1 MKTQGRSGEQGIC
14 FFLTASEHWKKGWLT
29 MRKEKKQFSSWV
41 MYSVAKGEQGSES
54 HLIAKHAQLVRRI
67 AQHLMS
73 KLPPCVQ
80 TEDLMQAGMIGL
92 LEAAKHFDETKGASF
107 ETYASIRVRGAM
119 LDEIRKNDWVPR
131 SVHRNTRRILD
142 ATRRIENETGRDARD
157 ADVAA
162 SLNISLDEYHHMV
175 QDTNSVRVF
184 GFEEIGLKEDAVWEG
199 ISDPSL
205 SPLEGLQFEDFRSN
219 LAKGIAGLPE
229 RERLVLSLYYQEELN
244 LRQVGEILGVSES
257 RASQIHSQAMIRL
270 QSRLKEWVA

>member
-1 MKTQGRSGEQGIC
+1 M
-14 FFLTASEHWKKGWLT
+14 

-41 MYSVAKGEQGSES
+41 MYSVPNTEQGAES
-54 HLIAKHAQLVRRI
+54 HLIAKHVQLVRRI
-67 AQHLMS
+67 AQHLMT

-92 LEAAKHFDETKGASF
+92 LEAHKHFDQSKGASF
-107 ETYASIRVRGAM
+107 ETYASIRVRGSM

-131 SVHRNTRRILD
+131 SVHRNTRRMCD
-142 ATRRIENETGRDARD
+142 AVRKIENETGRDARD
-157 ADVAA
+157 SEVAA
-162 SLNISLDEYHHMV
+162 SLNVSLDEYHQMV
-175 QDTNSVRVF
+175 QDTNSVRIF
-184 GFEEIGLKEDAVWEG
+184 AFDEIGMKDDSVWEG

-205 SPLEGLQFEDFRSN
+205 SPLEGLQFEDFRTN

-257 RASQIHSQAMIRL
+257 RASQIHSQAMLRL
-270 QSRLKEWVA
+270 QSRLKEWNLQ